1 MNNLEFKRQSFH
13 FLFGIFIVILL
24 MYGLIDKWIL
34 LYSAIIGI
42 IISFLSTRIKIPVIS
57 WFLQNFERS
66 EDMEKFPGK
75 GAISYLIG
83 AFLAALFFPMDIAM
97 PSILILAFGDSVS
110 RLFGIHYGKRKHLLN
125 GDKFIEG
132 SVAGFIAAFIGALI
146 FLPWHEALFASLVA
160 MVVESIELKLGR
172 TQIDDNVVIPLVAGI
187 AIWVVRLF

>member
-13 FLFGIFIVILL
+13 ILFGIFIVILL

-57 WFLQNFERS
+57 WFLQHFERS

-83 AFLAALFFPMDIAM
+83 AFLAALFFR
-97 PSILILAFGDSVS
+97 SEEHTS
-110 RLFGIHYGKRKHLLN
+110 
-125 GDKFIEG
+125 
-132 SVAGFIAAFIGALI
+132 
-146 FLPWHEALFASLVA
+146 
-160 MVVESIELKLGR
+160 ELQSQSNL
-172 TQIDDNVVIPLVAGI
+172 
-187 AIWVVRLF
+187 